1 MQCICKKCEKYG
13 FSREMISAGFFLCV
27 CVYWIANSKLRRESF
42 IWWKLW
48 VCMVSIVVGFKG
60 CHGDK
65 RKNIFSKLCPF
76 FFFYFSQAQIQ
87 SKNKFLVWFRHG
99 QLHFA
104 KNQNTKL
111 SRIHLILWEW
121 KVRCPVVFIQF
132 LPIFLRLNITSAL
145 YQ

>member
-1 MQCICKKCEKYG
+1 MDFQETWFQLDFFCVFVFTGEQIQNWGGKASFDGNYKFVWFLLWLALKVMSWWQEEKHLSLSYV
-13 FSREMISAGFFLCV
+13 L
-27 CVYWIANSKLRRESF
+27 
-42 IWWKLW
+42 
-48 VCMVSIVVGFKG
+48 
-60 CHGDK
+60 
-65 RKNIFSKLCPF
+65 

-121 KVRCPVVFIQF
+121 KVRYPVVFIQF
-132 LPIFLRLNITSAL
+132 FPIFPRLNITSTL

>member
-1 MQCICKKCEKYG
+1 MYLQKVWEIWIFKRHD
-13 FSREMISAGFFLCV
+13 FSWIFLCV

-60 CHGDK
+60 YVMVTRGK
-65 RKNIFSKLCPF
+65 TSFSKLCP

-87 SKNKFLVWFRHG
+87 LKNKFLVWFRHG

-132 LPIFLRLNITSAL
+132 FPIFPRLNITSAL

>member
-1 MQCICKKCEKYG
+1 MDFQETWFQLDFFCVFVFTGEQIQNWGGKASFDGNYKFVWFLLWLALKVMSWWQEEKHLSLSYV
-13 FSREMISAGFFLCV
+13 L
-27 CVYWIANSKLRRESF
+27 
-42 IWWKLW
+42 
-48 VCMVSIVVGFKG
+48 
-60 CHGDK
+60 
-65 RKNIFSKLCPF
+65 

>member
-1 MQCICKKCEKYG
+1 MRKSVRNMDFQEKW
-13 FSREMISAGFFLCV
+13 FQLDFFCV
-27 CVYWIANSKLRRESF
+27 FVFTGKQIQNWGGKASF
-42 IWWKLW
+42 DGNYEFVWFLLW
-48 VCMVSIVVGFKG
+48 LALKVVMVTRGKTS
-60 CHGDK
+60 
-65 RKNIFSKLCPF
+65 FSKLCPF

-132 LPIFLRLNITSAL
+132 FSNLP
-145 YQ
+145 